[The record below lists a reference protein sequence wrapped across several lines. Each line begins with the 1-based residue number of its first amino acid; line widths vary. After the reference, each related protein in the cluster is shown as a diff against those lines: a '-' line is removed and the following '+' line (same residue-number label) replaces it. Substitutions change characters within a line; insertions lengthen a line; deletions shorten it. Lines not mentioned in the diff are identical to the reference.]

1 MFANSLNLPV
11 LLSRLIILMIAFTV
25 HELAHALLADHYGD
39 PTPRAEGRITLN
51 PLKHLDPFGSL
62 MLLLVGFGWAKP
74 VNIRPDIIRRSSK
87 NGLMWISFIGPLS
100 NLALAGIGALS
111 YRALTGIGSAAG
123 RFLPDFLL
131 SFIVI
136 NISLFVFNLIPLA
149 PLDGEKVF
157 ERFVPASAREVWDRI
172 QAHGMQILMVLFVLL
187 PYLRV
192 NFFTGILFQI
202 VNGIFRLMMGEL

>member
-87 NGLMWISFIGPLS
+87 NGLMWISFIGPVS
-100 NLALAGIGALS
+100 NLVLAGIGALS
-111 YRALTGIGSAAG
+111 YRALMGISSAAG
-123 RFLPDFLL
+123 GFLPDFLL

-157 ERFVPASAREVWDRI
+157 ERFVPASAREGWDRI

-192 NFFTGILFQI
+192 NFFTRTLFQI